1 MGVFEYRGI
10 TAAGKA
16 VHGVKDAPDP
26 KALKTLLRKEGIFL
40 TEVLE
45 EAAAKARRAR
55 EVNLAAFFRRISQMD
70 VAVATRQLAT
80 LMGAGVPLVEALG
93 AVIDQLDNPE
103 FKRVF
108 TAVRTR
114 VTEGSSLADALGA
127 HPRLFPTLYTNMVAA
142 GEASGTLE
150 IVLTRLADF
159 GEAQVRLR
167 QKVFSALAYPIFM
180 MVIGLA
186 IITMMMVVVVPKVTG
201 IFADFNKSLP
211 WYTEML
217 IFISDLVSDWLF
229 WVIFIPVALGSVA
242 LFRRWLATKAGRIK
256 WDRFRLWMPLFGQIV
271 RNLAVA
277 RFAQTLATLLA
288 SGVPLLKALEITR
301 NVLSNVVLEAV
312 VEEAA
317 GSIREGESIAEPL
330 KRSGRFPPMVTHM
343 IAIGERS
350 GQLES
355 MLSSVAKFYEGQVEA
370 RLAILT
376 SLLEPLM
383 ILIMGGASGGIA
395 FSILMPILQ
404 LNEFVQ

>member
-1 MGVFEYRGI
+1 MAVFEYRGI
-10 TAAGKA
+10 TGAGKA

-26 KALKTLLRKEGIFL
+26 KALKALLRKEGVFL

-55 EVNLAAFFRRISQMD
+55 EVDLGAFFRRISQLD
-70 VAVATRQLAT
+70 VAIATRQLAT
-80 LMGAGVPLVEALG
+80 LMGAGVPLVEAVG
-93 AVIDQLDNPE
+93 AVIDQLENPE

-114 VTEGSSLADALGA
+114 VNEGSSLADALAA
-127 HPRLFPTLYTNMVAA
+127 HPRLFPPLYINMVAA

-150 IVLTRLADF
+150 IVLSRLADF
-159 GEAQVRLR
+159 GESQVRLR

-180 MVIGLA
+180 MVIGTA

-201 IFADFNKSLP
+201 IFADFNKALP

-217 IFISDLVSDWLF
+217 IFVSNLVSDWLF
-229 WVIFIPVALGSVA
+229 WLIFLPSVALA
-242 LFRRWLATKAGRIK
+242 ALLFRRWLRTKSGRIK
-256 WDRFRLWMPLFGQIV
+256 WDRFRLWMPMFGQIV

-288 SGVPLLKALEITR
+288 SGVPLLKALEITK
-301 NVLSNVVLEAV
+301 NVLSNVVLESV
-312 VEEAA
+312 IEEAA

-330 KRSGRFPPMVTHM
+330 RRSGRFPPMVTHM

-355 MLSSVAKFYEGQVEA
+355 MLTSVARFYEGQVEA
-370 RLAILT
+370 RLSILT

-383 ILIMGGASGGIA
+383 ILVMGGASGGIA

-404 LNEFVQ
+404 MNEFVQ

>member
-1 MGVFEYRGI
+1 MAVFEYRGI

-16 VHGVKDAPDP
+16 VHGVRDASDP
-26 KALKTLLRKEGIFL
+26 KSLKALLRKDGVFL

-55 EVNLAAFFRRISQMD
+55 EVNIGAFFRRISQMD

-80 LMGAGVPLVEALG
+80 LMGAGITLVEALG

-114 VTEGSSLADALGA
+114 VTEGSSFAEALSA
-127 HPRLFPTLYTNMVAA
+127 HPRLFPGIYVNMVAA

-150 IVLTRLADF
+150 IVLGRLADF
-159 GEAQVRLR
+159 GESQTKLR
-167 QKVFSALAYPIFM
+167 QKVISAMAYPIFM
-180 MVIGLA
+180 MVIGVI
-186 IITMMMVVVVPKVTG
+186 IITIMMIVVVPKVTG
-201 IFADFNKSLP
+201 IFEDFNKALP
-211 WYTEML
+211 WYTQML
-217 IFISDLVSDWLF
+217 IFISGVVSSWVF
-229 WVIFIPVALGSVA
+229 WVIFIPVAVGTV
-242 LFRRWLATKAGRIK
+242 LFFRSWARTKPGREK
-256 WDRFRLWMPLFGQIV
+256 VDRFLLWAPLFGPIV
-271 RNLAVA
+271 RNLAIS
-277 RFAQTLATLLA
+277 RFAQTLSTLLA

-301 NVLSNVVLEAV
+301 NVLANVVLEAV

-355 MLSSVAKFYEGQVEA
+355 MLGNVARFYEGQVEA
-370 RLAILT
+370 RLSILT

-383 ILIMGGASGGIA
+383 ILLMGGMAGGIA

>member
-1 MGVFEYRGI
+1 MAVFEYRGI
-10 TAAGKA
+10 TATGKA
-16 VHGVKDAPDP
+16 VHGVKDAADP
-26 KALKTLLRKEGIFL
+26 KALKTLLRKDGVFL

-55 EVNLAAFFRRISQMD
+55 EVNLGAFFRRISQMD

-80 LMGAGVPLVEALG
+80 LMSAGVPLVEAVG
-93 AVIDQLDNPE
+93 AVIDQLENPE

-114 VTEGSSLADALGA
+114 VNEGSSLADALAA
-127 HPRLFPTLYTNMVAA
+127 HPRLFPPLYINMVAA
-142 GEASGTLE
+142 GEASGTIE
-150 IVLTRLADF
+150 VVLQRLADF

-180 MVIGLA
+180 MVIGTA

-201 IFADFNKSLP
+201 IFADFNKALP
-211 WYTEML
+211 WYTEVL
-217 IFISDLVSDWLF
+217 IFISNLVSDWLF
-229 WVIFIPVALGSVA
+229 WLIFLPSLLLAGLI
-242 LFRRWLATKAGRIK
+242 FRKWLATKSGRYK
-256 WDRFRLWMPLFGQIV
+256 WDRFRLWMPMFGQIV

-288 SGVPLLKALEITR
+288 SGVPLLKALEITK
-301 NVLSNVVLEAV
+301 NVLSNVVLEGV
-312 VEEAA
+312 IEEAA
-317 GSIREGESIAEPL
+317 GSIREGESIADPL
-330 KRSGRFPPMVTHM
+330 RRSGRFPPMVTHM

-350 GQLES
+350 GQLEA
-355 MLSSVAKFYEGQVEA
+355 MLSSVARFYEGQVEA